1 MSKISGLPPKI
12 VPIVESSP
20 REVKGSTR
28 PTFEALRPR
37 STQTWDTVG
46 AGVRRFLD
54 LAPEISGF
62 DKVVR
67 ALNDAA
73 SMFRLDSPKSKE
85 MRQWIVEALKQQEEF
100 IGRKGSV

>member
-1 MSKISGLPPKI
+1 MSKIIGLPPKI
-12 VPIVESSP
+12 TLMEPA
-20 REVKGSTR
+20 R
-28 PTFEALRPR
+28 PQGGRRPALPKFEAIPSRPNPA
-37 STQTWDTVG
+37 WDTVG
-46 AGVRRFLD
+46 AGLRRFLN

-73 SMFRLDSPKSKE
+73 SMFRLDGSKSKE

-100 IGRKGSV
+100 IGRKESV